1 MKTSLRK
8 LRGFAALR
16 HDRRERKLRSFTQE
30 DELAQA
36 NQDMQDTRDCYEKL
50 LSAAA
55 ATANSA
61 YEFSESLGEM
71 GDCLLEKTAL
81 VDDQES
87 GKVLLMLGKVQFQL
101 QKLLDNYRSHI
112 SQTITAPS
120 ESLLHE
126 LNIVEDMKKQC
137 DGKREAYDH
146 LIQKYRE
153 KGKLRGTKGECFSSH
168 KLQAAYDEYDN
179 GANVFVLR
187 MKSLRQGQSLS
198 LLTQASRHH
207 AAQLSFFRKA
217 VKYLEEIEPH
227 VKLVTEL
234 QHIDYPFSGLGD
246 DSWDDTVDD
255 DNDGYDTYES
265 KDESGSDDDGEL
277 SFDHGQ
283 SDQEYVSTKS
293 MELDG
298 SDVTF
303 PQVAKADSAKE
314 NLRRSIGGVSFAF
327 RRENQAS
334 SKSAPLLAELKF
346 DNTDRAMQMGSSPSY
361 KIHSYVLPTPVEKE
375 SRVSFKPDTEAPQI
389 RRTSLSKST
398 ENLWHSSP
406 LDINKYEKLG
416 ATDKVSEHTIF
427 NSQSVLKESNNNSK
441 SSRLVSEGHSLP
453 RLDPF
458 SASDAKKLKR
468 QAYSGPLTEKT
479 WPNNPSF
486 STSGPMLSTGYPQRF
501 SGSLLRPQ
509 PSSTPKFASLSSSP
523 PFMSSSPKISELHE
537 LPRPPSNL
545 SSSPTPPSNLVA
557 HSGPLASKGPG
568 LSPTNRTASTL
579 PVPPTAFP
587 RSYSIPTRGETET
600 ALRASKPVID
610 VPSSPSVSQPLSNIQ
625 QPTPPAS

>member
-1 MKTSLRK
+1 
-8 LRGFAALR
+8 
-16 HDRRERKLRSFTQE
+16 
-30 DELAQA
+30 
-36 NQDMQDTRDCYEKL
+36 MQDTRDCYEKL

-146 LIQKYRE
+146 LIQKYKE

-217 VKYLEEIEPH
+217 VKSLEEIEPH

-277 SFDHGQ
+277 SFDYGQ
-283 SDQEYVSTKS
+283 SDQEHVSTKS

-375 SRVSFKPDTEAPQI
+375 SRVSFKPDTEAPQP
-389 RRTSLSKST
+389 RRISLSKST

-406 LDINKYEKLG
+406 LDRNKYEKLG

-509 PSSTPKFASLSSSP
+509 SSSTPKFASLSSSP

-610 VPSSPSVSQPLSNIQ
+610 ASSSPSVSLPLSNIQ

>member
-1 MKTSLRK
+1 MIGLTVGTMELSAFASVSSTLHVSSK
-8 LRGFAALR
+8 LV
-16 HDRRERKLRSFTQE
+16 
-30 DELAQA
+30 
-36 NQDMQDTRDCYEKL
+36 DMQDTRDCYEKL

-146 LIQKYRE
+146 LIQKYKE

-217 VKYLEEIEPH
+217 VKSLEEIEPH

-277 SFDHGQ
+277 SFDYGQ
-283 SDQEYVSTKS
+283 SDQEHVSTKS

-375 SRVSFKPDTEAPQI
+375 SRVSFKPDTEAPQP
-389 RRTSLSKST
+389 RRISLSKST

-406 LDINKYEKLG
+406 LDRNKYEKLG

-441 SSRLVSEGHSLP
+441 SSR
-453 RLDPF
+453 
-458 SASDAKKLKR
+458 
-468 QAYSGPLTEKT
+468 
-479 WPNNPSF
+479 
-486 STSGPMLSTGYPQRF
+486 GPMLSTGYPQRF

-509 PSSTPKFASLSSSP
+509 SSSTPKFASLSSSP

-545 SSSPTPPSNLVA
+545 SSSPTPPSHLVA

-610 VPSSPSVSQPLSNIQ
+610 VSSSPSVSLPLSNIQ